1 VPRKKGVGAVSDR
14 RDYRREADFC
24 EDMASKATDSDLKAS
39 WLRLAADWLSMITQ
53 GGAPL
58 TAEQKFDDMAQAK
71 GTGQK
76 DSKAS
81 H

>member
-1 VPRKKGVGAVSDR
+1 VSDR

-24 EDMASKATDSDLKAS
+24 EDMANKASDPELKAS
-39 WLRLAADWLSMITQ
+39 WLRLAGDWLSMIPDDGIPRT
-53 GGAPL
+53 P
-58 TAEQKFDDMAQAK
+58 EQKFDEMAHAK